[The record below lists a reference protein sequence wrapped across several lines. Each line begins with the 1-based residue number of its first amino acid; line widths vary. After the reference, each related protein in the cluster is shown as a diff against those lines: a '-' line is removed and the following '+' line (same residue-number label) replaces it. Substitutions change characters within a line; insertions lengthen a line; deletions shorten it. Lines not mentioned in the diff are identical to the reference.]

1 MKIMNEYTY
10 HKIKKNKRYTISILV
25 AITIASAL
33 LCSLCIFLYS
43 IWDTKVTSTIE
54 KTGYWQGELWD
65 SISGDKLKYIT
76 ENPAVET
83 TMIKGNWVTAELSN
97 TKRPYLLMRDADKN
111 FWSDMNLK
119 NNLTEGSLPKKAG
132 EIVVS
137 KLFFK
142 DNPAYKIG
150 DKLTLPIGNRILDNK
165 VIPTQDYKKSGETF
179 ETTGTKTYTI
189 VGELDVS
196 GISAYPGYIAM
207 GYLDV
212 LDIQPSDEL
221 TVYMRFVNPR
231 KIYNTLPEIAESVGL
246 TKNEYGQYG
255 VMYNTQLL
263 NLYGISDKSNTNTQ
277 LVIILAMAAT
287 LFLLIMGAFILI
299 IYNAFSLSSNSRI
312 KELSIL
318 KSLGATPRQIK
329 YSVLYEGF
337 LLWAAQLPIGLMI
350 GYAFSYLVF
359 SKVNGILSIS
369 EDYKNINVSL
379 SWVVIAFSVISSLIT
394 VLVSAYIPARK
405 VAKVP
410 AISGIRQNSQV
421 IKIKKMKRNLI
432 IKRVFG
438 IEGELASSQ
447 FSANKKSLRT
457 AVLSL
462 SMCFILIAGY
472 INIISI
478 YNLADS
484 KNNKVINYDIMLNLN
499 IVDEPSD
506 KMLDEILSIPE
517 AQDSVLRRQVRTSTY
532 VTSDQES
539 DIFAESGGFNGV
551 NSNKYNVLKED
562 EKYRIIMNLVGLS
575 DESFKKYCEEIG
587 TDFEKYYKEGT
598 ATGILLNSTY
608 HTPDNS
614 KVIQQ
619 IPLLNINQGSK
630 MLLYEKVEDDM
641 NTNNKFDVQI
651 GDVTE
656 ISPSDLGTT
665 RYSLAFIIP
674 MKNYQ
679 QIVSEFSP
687 DRKLESNRISIDLLV
702 GDEASPNV
710 KEKLTQICNSY
721 LGSEDF
727 SIWSLVEERNH
738 KELVQKAVAISV
750 SAVALMIGIIG
761 IFNAFSIVSNNIRLR
776 RKEFAMLRSVGLTPK
791 GLNKMLILEGLFFA
805 LKPIIISI
813 PAVVIICW
821 YMLRLTLITWNEFLA
836 VFPGK
841 AISIY
846 SMLIFTAIL
855 LSYWFSSKSVKQS
868 NIIEAMKDEIV

>member
-33 LCSLCIFLYS
+33 LCSLSIFLYS

-54 KTGYWQGELWD
+54 KTGYWHGELWN

-76 ENPAVET
+76 ENPDVEA
-83 TMIKGNWVTAELSN
+83 TMVKGSWVTAELSN

-119 NNLTEGSLPKKAG
+119 NNLTDGSLPKKAG

-137 KLFFK
+137 KLFFT
-142 DNPAYKIG
+142 DNPTYKIG
-150 DKLTLPIGNRILDNK
+150 DKLTLPIGNRMLDNK
-165 VIPTQDYKKSGETF
+165 VISTQDYKKPGETF
-179 ETTGTKTYTI
+179 KTTGTKTYTI

-212 LDIQPSDEL
+212 LNIQPSDEL

-231 KIYNTLPEIAESVGL
+231 KIYNTLPEIAEYVGL

-255 VMYNTQLL
+255 VMYNSQLL
-263 NLYGISDKSNTNTQ
+263 NLYGISDKSSTNTQ
-277 LVIILAMAAT
+277 LVIILAIAVT
-287 LFLLIMGAFILI
+287 LFLLIMGAFVLI

-337 LLWAAQLPIGLMI
+337 LLWIAQLPIGLII
-350 GYAFSYLVF
+350 GYTFSYLVF
-359 SKVNGILSIS
+359 SRVNGILSIS

-410 AISGIRQNSQV
+410 AIFGIRQNSQV
-421 IKIKKMKRNLI
+421 IKVKKMKRNLI
-432 IKRVFG
+432 IKRIFG
-438 IEGELASSQ
+438 IEGELAASQ

-462 SMCFILIAGY
+462 SMCFILISGY

-478 YNLADS
+478 YNFADS
-484 KNNKVINYDIMLNLN
+484 KNNKVINHDITLNLN
-499 IVDEPSD
+499 IMDEPSD
-506 KMLDEILSIPE
+506 KMLNEILSLPE
-517 AQDSVLRRQVRTSTY
+517 AQDSVVRRQVCTSTY

-539 DIFAESGGFNGV
+539 DIFAESGGFDGV

-562 EKYRIIMNLVGLS
+562 GKYRITVNLVGLG
-575 DESFKKYCEEIG
+575 DESFKKYCTEIG

-598 ATGILLNSTY
+598 ATGVLLNSTY
-608 HTPDNS
+608 HTPANS

-619 IPLLNINQGSK
+619 IHLLNINQGSK

-651 GDVTE
+651 GDVTD
-656 ISPSDLGTT
+656 ISPSDLGTA
-665 RYSLAFIIP
+665 RYSLAFIVP

-679 QIVSEFSP
+679 QIVSDFSP
-687 DRKLESNRISIDLLV
+687 DRKLESNRVSIDLLV
-702 GDEASPNV
+702 GDKASPNV
-710 KEKLTQICNSY
+710 KEKLTQICSAY

-727 SIWSLVEERNH
+727 NIWSLVEERNH

-761 IFNAFSIVSNNIRLR
+761 IFNAFSIVSNNIRLH

-813 PAVVIICW
+813 PVVFIICW
-821 YMLRLTLITWNEFLA
+821 YMLRLTSITWIEFLA

-846 SMLIFTAIL
+846 SMLIFVAIL
-855 LSYWFSSKSVKQS
+855 LSYWFSSKSVKQN